1 MTPLERDPLGAADL
15 INGSKLFG
23 ARDFNAAPE

>member
-15 INGSKLFG
+15 TDASKLFG
-23 ARDFNAAPE
+23 ARDLNAAPE